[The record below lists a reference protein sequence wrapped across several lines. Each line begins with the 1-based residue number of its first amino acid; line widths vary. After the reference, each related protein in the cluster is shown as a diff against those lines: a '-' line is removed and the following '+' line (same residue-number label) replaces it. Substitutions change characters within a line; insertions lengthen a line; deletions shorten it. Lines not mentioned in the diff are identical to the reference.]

1 MRKFIFKENAK
12 EMYDTILEVTP
23 KHVRETT
30 KNRLCEALE
39 KVCGESG
46 EVTEEIFLNVIKET
60 TPEDYLPMAL
70 YFLEPLITKKTKS
83 I

>member
-1 MRKFIFKENAK
+1 MREFIFKENAK

-30 KNRLCEALE
+30 KNRICEALE
-39 KVCGESG
+39 KASGDSG
-46 EVTEEIFLNVIKET
+46 EVTEETFLNAIKET

-70 YFLEPLITKKTKS
+70 YFLEPLLTKKT
-83 I
+83 